1 MGRYKF
7 NKKLALSARI
17 AGRKAAENVADPNT
31 GELLCEEGEL
41 ISRDLAVKIQDAGV
55 YSVLVQQDDRVI
67 KVIGNHFVDPK
78 GYLPFDPKRPA

>member
-55 YSVLVQQDDRVI
+55 YSVLCSRTTASSRSSATT
-67 KVIGNHFVDPK
+67 
-78 GYLPFDPKRPA
+78 L